1 MGIRPGQSKQGRLQ
15 GAAQARREE
24 LAGLQLRLKEA
35 RLPVIVLLEGWGAA
49 GKGSAIRSLIK
60 ELDPRFYKVLC
71 VGMPTEEEQR
81 WPFLK
86 RHFASIPEEGKLL
99 FLDSGWMDET
109 VRLRLRGDLSD
120 AEYARRL
127 ESINT
132 FERQLT
138 AGGYLLVKFFFHL
151 TQKASCTACK
161 SSTATRTPPGASA
174 KTTGGRTRTT
184 TGRSLRSTTILRR
197 PAPAWAPWKILDGA
211 QDSVKTQLDAAD
223 WLCRSIENALES
235 RPVPVQPER
244 SWPLIAMP
252 RLADVK
258 LDKTVSEEKY
268 EEQLKKYRER
278 LAALHNELYRKKV
291 PVVIVY
297 EGWDAAGKG
306 AATSSA
312 WPLRSTRAAT
322 RCCLLPAPR
331 RTKSTVN
338 TSGASGRACPR
349 PDTSPSSTA
358 VGTAA

>member
-1 MGIRPGQSKQGRLQ
+1 MLKEWEFGRDNRNKADCKALLK
-15 GAAQARREE
+15 ARREE

-86 RHFASIPEEGKLL
+86 RHFASIPEAGKLL

-151 TQKASCTACK
+151 DAESQLHRLQKLDRDKDTAWRVSENDWRQNK
-161 SSTATRTPPGASA
+161 NYDRTLAAFDDYLEATGPV
-174 KTTGGRTRTT
+174 
-184 TGRSLRSTTILRR
+184 
-197 PAPAWAPWKILDGA
+197 WAPWKILDGA

-258 LDKTVSEEKY
+258 LDKTVSEE
-268 EEQLKKYRER
+268 
-278 LAALHNELYRKKV
+278 N
-291 PVVIVY
+291 
-297 EGWDAAGKG
+297 
-306 AATSSA
+306 
-312 WPLRSTRAAT
+312 
-322 RCCLLPAPR
+322 
-331 RTKSTVN
+331 TKS
-338 TSGASGRACPR
+338 SSK
-349 PDTSPSSTA
+349 STA
-358 VGTAA
+358 NVWRRCTTNFTAKRCRS

>member
-1 MGIRPGQSKQGRLQ
+1 MLTRQNTAQEGNLYAQGMGIRPGQSKQGRLQ
-15 GAAQARREE
+15 GAAQRRREE

-197 PAPAWAPWKILDGA
+197 PAPAPGRYSTAHRTP
-211 QDSVKTQLDAAD
+211 
-223 WLCRSIENALES
+223 S
-235 RPVPVQPER
+235 RP
-244 SWPLIAMP
+244 SWTQRTGCA
-252 RLADVK
+252 AAS
-258 LDKTVSEEKY
+258 KTLWNPAPCPCS
-268 EEQLKKYRER
+268 
-278 LAALHNELYRKKV
+278 
-291 PVVIVY
+291 PS
-297 EGWDAAGKG
+297 AAG
-306 AATSSA
+306 
-312 WPLRSTRAAT
+312 R
-322 RCCLLPAPR
+322 
-331 RTKSTVN
+331 
-338 TSGASGRACPR
+338 
-349 PDTSPSSTA
+349 
-358 VGTAA
+358 